1 MVIRPWTAHLEPL
14 SILRA
19 YQKTNKVL
27 RFGQYVY
34 TRYAPPLD
42 APWPELF
49 YEENIQKVLTLLFT
63 AQYDAMDAI
72 NQGRA

>member
-1 MVIRPWTAHLEPL
+1 MVIRPWTVHLEPL
-14 SILRA
+14 SILRE

-34 TRYAPPLD
+34 STYAQPYHV
-42 APWPELF
+42 PWPELF
-49 YEENIQKVLTLLFT
+49 YEENIQTALSLLFT
-63 AQYDAMDAI
+63 AKYDAIDAI